1 MSGAAQGAWK
11 SDDVAGSRVYSGVY
25 GLEYLQ
31 QTIQFHTCFSR
42 TGSGYGLEFCRFFV
56 LEEKAS
62 RQLIIPLYKEFFG
75 YMTTVFLSDKICF
88 VCGAKSKYPL
98 IDHSLGNVGSRDLDG
113 RPTHIRRS
121 AVYLWIQRCPA
132 CGYCAPEITEGED
145 RDRAAVHTPD
155 YQQLLNDKTF
165 PETGD
170 AFLCHAYIMK
180 NRELFADAGWA
191 ALFAAWICDDNGFPD
206 SARSCR
212 GRAVDF
218 FIASRS
224 RQQCFAETTEE
235 EDLYL
240 VDLYRRRSFFDTA
253 SAMCEKA
260 LNDPHSDRI
269 YDLLSYERELVDAKD
284 DCAHNDAEAEELII

>member
-1 MSGAAQGAWK
+1 
-11 SDDVAGSRVYSGVY
+11 
-25 GLEYLQ
+25 
-31 QTIQFHTCFSR
+31 
-42 TGSGYGLEFCRFFV
+42 
-56 LEEKAS
+56 
-62 RQLIIPLYKEFFG
+62 
-75 YMTTVFLSDKICF
+75 MTTVFLSDKICF
-88 VCGAKSKYPL
+88 ICGAKSKYPL

-132 CGYCAPEITEGED
+132 CGYCAPEISEGEG
-145 RDRAAVHTPD
+145 RDRSVVYMPD
-155 YQQLLNDKTF
+155 YQQLLNNKAF

-170 AFLCHAYIMK
+170 AFLCYAYIMK

-212 GRAVDF
+212 SSAVDF
-218 FIASRS
+218 FLTARS

-240 VDLYRRRSFFDTA
+240 IDLYRRSALFDTA
-253 SAMCEKA
+253 SVMCDEV
-260 LNDPHSDRI
+260 LEGTHSDQI
-269 YDLLSYERELVDAKD
+269 YDLLYYERELIDAKD
-284 DCAHNDAEAEELII
+284 HSTHNDAEAEEFTT